1 MAGIWAGHF
10 GGDLHG
16 SGGHPKNPLAQA
28 DELLFMTPKHT
39 IFLGIGSNIARQA
52 NIQSCLHHLRCS
64 FSKLRISPTYQSKS
78 YGFEGA
84 DFHNLVVQ
92 VETAFTPQKLK
103 PWLQWLEDAHGRDRS
118 RPRYSN
124 RTLDID
130 LLLCDDWVM
139 DQDLIQLP
147 RQEILQRK
155 YVLKP
160 LQDLAP
166 DYLHPV
172 AQKRLADLWQA
183 LDESDSSELSQI
195 TCQ

>member
-1 MAGIWAGHF
+1 MIHR
-10 GGDLHG
+10 HR
-16 SGGHPKNPLAQA
+16 
-28 DELLFMTPKHT
+28 
-39 IFLGIGSNIARQA
+39 IFLGIGSNIERHA
-52 NIQSCLHHLRCS
+52 NIQSCLHHLSCS
-64 FSKLRISPTYQSKS
+64 FARLRVSPIYQSKS
-78 YGFEGA
+78 YGFAGA

-103 PWLQWLEDAHGRDRS
+103 PWLQWLEDLHGRDRS

-130 LLLCDDWVM
+130 LLLCDDWVL
-139 DQDLIQLP
+139 DQDQIQLP
-147 RQEILQRK
+147 RHEILNRK

-166 DYLHPV
+166 EYHHPV
-172 AQKRLADLWQA
+172 AKKRLADLWQA
-183 LDESDSSELSQI
+183 LDQSDSSELVQINGLPI